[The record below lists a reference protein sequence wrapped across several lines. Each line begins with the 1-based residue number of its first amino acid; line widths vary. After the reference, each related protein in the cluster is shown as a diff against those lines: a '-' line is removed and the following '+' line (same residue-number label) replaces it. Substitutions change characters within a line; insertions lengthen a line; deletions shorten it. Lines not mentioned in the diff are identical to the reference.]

1 MRPRGA
7 MARAGHGMSSPSQPA
22 AAGSFHSRLEARLS
36 PRHRHD
42 PVYMTPYRPD
52 APAEGPRDG
61 FVGGAGRQQ
70 AEQVFV
76 TVGEELLLIV
86 GRGSLVERYGLVP
99 HGSNSSERASS
110 SEDGCTR

>member
-22 AAGSFHSRLEARLS
+22 AAGGFHSRLEACLS

-52 APAEGPRDG
+52 APAEGPGDG
-61 FVGGAGRQQ
+61 FVGGASRQQ
-70 AEQVFV
+70 TEQILV
-76 TVGEELLLIV
+76 TVGEQLIV
-86 GRGSLVERYGLVP
+86 IVRRGSLVERDSPVP
-99 HGSNSSERASS
+99 
-110 SEDGCTR
+110 